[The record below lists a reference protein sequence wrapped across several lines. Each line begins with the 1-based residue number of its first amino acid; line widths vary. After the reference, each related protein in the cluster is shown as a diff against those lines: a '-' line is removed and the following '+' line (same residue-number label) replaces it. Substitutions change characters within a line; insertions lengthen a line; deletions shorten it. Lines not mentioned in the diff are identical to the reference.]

1 MLSLNSLLVERPHF
15 LMEKENNT
23 FEFYDTDPLIRAQ
36 DLLQEWK
43 PKLSKLKQRVVAR
56 RAIDLSHNCLSA
68 WLILTRSYSRFPQS
82 REKALNAIS
91 IGKAILPCPFELAVE
106 TGEGDERV
114 VTTRALDVQEHS
126 FLSIIKLIAKLYF
139 KTKDYDSAI
148 AVLNLGLS
156 YAEHDPLH
164 LRADICA
171 TLLFDQQ
178 FEEAQVLANTP
189 HFEKSLA
196 SRVAQAYLHFKT
208 ELPDWTPDQMDE
220 IDEQLCGRTL
230 WQWAHEQSNSMKRH
244 FRAINHANP
253 FFAAFMLNP
262 QCNTIKLP
270 LELTTRHAS
279 EALAVAQV
287 HQELWVDEELPLK
300 LLEEFPWENP
310 TKKEIIA
317 EDKPLLLATIK
328 QLEIHRDSLR
338 QKAEKDHLEDH
349 YY

>member
-1 MLSLNSLLVERPHF
+1 
-15 LMEKENNT
+15 MEKENQT
-23 FEFYDTDPLIRAQ
+23 FEFYDTDPIIRAQ

-43 PKLSKLKQRVVAR
+43 PKFSLLKQRTIAR
-56 RAIDLSHNCLSA
+56 RAIDISLNCLPA
-68 WLILTRSYSRFPQS
+68 WLVLTQTYSRFPQS

-106 TGEGDERV
+106 SGEGEEKVISSRD
-114 VTTRALDVQEHS
+114 LDSQEHS
-126 FLSIIKLIAKLYF
+126 FLAIIKHLAKLHF

-148 AVLNLGLS
+148 ETLNLGLS

-164 LRADICA
+164 LRADLCA

-178 FEEAQVLANTP
+178 FDEAEKLASNE

-208 ELPDWTPDQMDE
+208 ALPDWTPDQMDE
-220 IDEQLCGRTL
+220 IDDQLCGRTL
-230 WQWAHEQSNSMKRH
+230 WQWMHELSNGMKRH
-244 FRAINHANP
+244 IRAINHANP

-262 QCNTIKLP
+262 QCGKIKLP
-270 LELTTRHAS
+270 TKLTTRHAS
-279 EALAVAQV
+279 EALAVAQT
-287 HQELWVDEELPLK
+287 HHELWADEELPIK

-310 TKKEIIA
+310 TKKEIIK

-328 QLEIHRDSLR
+328 QLEKHRDSLR
-338 QKAEKDHLEDH
+338 QQAEKDHLDDH